1 MKKIIRETLKK
12 ERLIDYAS
20 KNLQPPYIR
29 NLMNMGLTGSA
40 QKVLSKIFGFRVWV
54 EDNTEW
60 DEETGKYTIPTV
72 WDVWSEKYED
82 TNPIIYTEWVGRKPY
97 KEVHYR
103 FHVEPNDNLNES
115 DDYNLNLP
123 NTDKKQL
130 KLYNIL
136 KERFLNGLNFYV
148 DGEKLYVDLPSDFIL
163 KITREKYP
171 NEPHPEDRW
180 GVNQVESWDYHLFPR
195 EKDPFDKDFINYFNE
210 YGLTDMELLKLMYRR
225 FTEFVADKNE
235 KFYNKEFLN
244 ESTISDVKE
253 ELYERLLDNLLSQT
267 KFISKS
273 KYNNV
278 YIKFPFSDAPHSIDF
293 IENLKRNWKLLW
305 NFLDFMKKNY
315 PNVYDESKLRT
326 IWKTYMDEIEDI
338 WVNEYETNKDKK
350 LMDYITNFLI
360 SNTEVDFDTGW
371 IIQNFW
377 ETIDIKPQY
386 KVIKDYL
393 FRSDIH
399 LPVAI
404 FDLFERFGLE
414 DNAKG
419 YYVWDMYR
427 KKLKDIVLRHGY

>member
-1 MKKIIRETLKK
+1 
-12 ERLIDYAS
+12 
-20 KNLQPPYIR
+20 
-29 NLMNMGLTGSA
+29 
-40 QKVLSKIFGFRVWV
+40 VWV
-54 EDNTEW
+54 EDNAEW

-72 WDVWSEKYED
+72 WDVESEKYED
-82 TNPIIYTEWVGRKPY
+82 THPIIYTEWVGRKPY
-97 KEVHYR
+97 KEVHYT
-103 FHVEPNDNLNES
+103 FHVEPNG
-115 DDYNLNLP
+115 
-123 NTDKKQL
+123 K
-130 KLYNIL
+130 
-136 KERFLNGLNFYV
+136 
-148 DGEKLYVDLPSDFIL
+148 
-163 KITREKYP
+163 
-171 NEPHPEDRW
+171 
-180 GVNQVESWDYHLFPR
+180 
-195 EKDPFDKDFINYFNE
+195 
-210 YGLTDMELLKLMYRR
+210 
-225 FTEFVADKNE
+225 
-235 KFYNKEFLN
+235 LN

-278 YIKFPFSDAPHSIDF
+278 YIKFPFSDAPHPIDF

-305 NFLDFMKKNY
+305 SFLDFMKKNY

-399 LPVAI
+399 LNVAI
-404 FDLFERFGLE
+404 FDLFEQFGLE
-414 DNAKG
+414 DTAKG
-419 YYVWDMYR
+419 YYIWDMYR
-427 KKLKDIVLRHGY
+427 KKLKEIVLSHGY

>member
-12 ERLIDYAS
+12 EKLIDYAS

-29 NLMNMGLTGSA
+29 NLMNMGFTETEME
-40 QKVLSKIFGFRVWV
+40 KVISKIYGFKVWI
-54 EDNTEW
+54 EDNSDLVITRSGT
-60 DEETGKYTIPTV
+60 DVRPATF
-72 WDVWSEKYED
+72 WDVWSNKYQD
-82 TNPIIYTEWVGRKPY
+82 TTPIIYSESIDGIY
-97 KEVHYR
+97 S
-103 FHVEPNDNLNES
+103 FHVKPNDNLNES

-130 KLYNIL
+130 KLYNVL
-136 KERFLNGLNFYV
+136 KDKFLNSIRFYV
-148 DGEKLYVDLPSDFIL
+148 KRDENELYFNFPSDFIL
-163 KITREKYP
+163 KDIIEIY
-171 NEPHPEDRW
+171 NEPHPEYVWSADM
-180 GVNQVESWDYHLFPR
+180 VETWDIYKFPT
-195 EKDPFDKDFINYFNE
+195 EKDSFDQYFIKYFRQ
-210 YGLTDMELLKLMYRR
+210 YGLTDMELIKLMFRR
-225 FTEFVADKNE
+225 FVEFVVDKNE
-235 KFYNKEFLN
+235 KFHNKEFLN

-267 KFISKS
+267 KFISKNR
-273 KYNNV
+273 YNNV
-278 YIKFPFSDAPHSIDF
+278 YIKFPFSEAPHPIDF

-315 PNVYDESKLRT
+315 PNVYDESKLKT
-326 IWKTYMDEIEDI
+326 IWKRYMDEIEDI

-360 SNTEVDFDTGW
+360 SNTEVDFDSGW

-377 ETIDIKPQY
+377 ENIDIKPQY
-386 KVIKDYL
+386 KHIKDYL

-404 FDLFERFGLE
+404 FDLFEQFGLE

-427 KKLKDIVLRHGY
+427 KKLKEIVLRHGY